1 LEKDRKMVFI
11 YHIERNINFKKFK
24 MCIELILAILYFLTI
39 LVVNYFLYRLI
50 KNYFTNILYLFKLK
64 RVFTVYQKN

>member
-1 LEKDRKMVFI
+1 
-11 YHIERNINFKKFK
+11 

-64 RVFTVYQKN
+64 KVFTVYQKNYNQTFQKEKLLKYTTER